1 MKFMYTSIDASM
13 NLIDRCLGADSKR
26 QLKKSSL
33 IQLPNEYMP
42 YAGNVRKKIGIN
54 LDEYSHIVEPIF
66 LHISIYIY
74 INFHYF
80 I

>member
-1 MKFMYTSIDASM
+1 VQIQKGS
-13 NLIDRCLGADSKR
+13 
-26 QLKKSSL
+26 LKKSSL

-42 YAGNVRKKIGIN
+42 YAGNVRKNIGIN

-74 INFHYF
+74 KFSLFYLNNYNLIFNCPEFA
-80 I
+80 IL